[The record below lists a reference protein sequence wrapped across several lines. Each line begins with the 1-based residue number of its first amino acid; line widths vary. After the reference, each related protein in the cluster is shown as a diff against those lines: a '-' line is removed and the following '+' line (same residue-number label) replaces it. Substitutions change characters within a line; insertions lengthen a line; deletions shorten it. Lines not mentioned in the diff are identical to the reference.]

1 MCVCND
7 IEIKERLKLETR
19 LLNQIRWVSKVRDS
33 YTKTK
38 INKYYEPDMNCDCE
52 IQRKNSTGF
61 FSLLADGIMDK
72 KRVYIHLIRRSLS
85 KETAVEKKKK
95 KKKRALTVEKECNSG
110 ILTSKRVDT
119 GRNQSV
125 FIKSARANTHSNKI
139 GIPNVVSAQLLVSSL
154 SSSKL

>member
-1 MCVCND
+1 MLGLRGCVCVLAGQGRLISISQGAELSCVCND

-61 FSLLADGIMDK
+61 SLLADGIMDK

-85 KETAVEKKKK
+85 KETAVEKRRKNE
-95 KKKRALTVEKECNSG
+95 L
-110 ILTSKRVDT
+110 
-119 GRNQSV
+119 
-125 FIKSARANTHSNKI
+125 
-139 GIPNVVSAQLLVSSL
+139 
-154 SSSKL
+154 